1 MIKRIKEWKDVCK
14 LHWKEIISL
23 AIALHWAMDLLII
36 VPISIAI
43 GYLFGIHIGQAK
55 YGTNEIIYKRL

>member
-23 AIALHWAMDLLII
+23 AIALHWLMDLLII
-36 VPISIAI
+36 VPISLAI
-43 GYLFGIHIGQAK
+43 GYLFGAHIGH
-55 YGTNEIIYKRL
+55 GH